1 MRDDKLQRAV
11 PVLSALGK
19 SVCYLALFLGMQVA
33 VLLPFSLVA
42 GVQADSV
49 YRRLTG
55 LEQAALGG
63 DADALYAELN
73 ANLMTYTM
81 ISGLL
86 TLIIILAVYRL
97 RRRPMAEALW
107 LRGVD
112 GPTLLT
118 GAALAPGLYLIIGTL
133 LMLLPKAWT
142 ESYNEASAGI
152 DSGTLTGV
160 LAVAVVAPVVEE
172 LIFRGLMLDRLR
184 MVMPGWV
191 AVLLSSAVFGAC
203 HGNPVWFGYAFA
215 LGAFF
220 GFLDLRANSVLPSIL
235 GHLAFNAISQ
245 ILSFVP
251 ETEDGSEAGLAV
263 KILLLAA
270 VAAPAL
276 NWRAITALFRRRP
289 RRAALPAPRVL
300 PTQPGTYDYDPWDE

>member
-1 MRDDKLQRAV
+1 VRDDKLQGAV

-42 GVQADSV
+42 GV
-49 YRRLTG
+49 
-55 LEQAALGG
+55 QAALGG

-133 LMLLPKAWT
+133 LLLLPKAWT

-160 LAVAVVAPVVEE
+160 LAVAVGICQGGIQA
-172 LIFRGLMLDRLR
+172 
-184 MVMPGWV
+184 
-191 AVLLSSAVFGAC
+191 LSRS
-203 HGNPVWFGYAFA
+203 Y
-215 LGAFF
+215 
-220 GFLDLRANSVLPSIL
+220 
-235 GHLAFNAISQ
+235 
-245 ILSFVP
+245 
-251 ETEDGSEAGLAV
+251 
-263 KILLLAA
+263 
-270 VAAPAL
+270 
-276 NWRAITALFRRRP
+276 
-289 RRAALPAPRVL
+289 
-300 PTQPGTYDYDPWDE
+300 

>member
-1 MRDDKLQRAV
+1 MARAM
-11 PVLSALGK
+11 PVLAALGK

-33 VLLPFSLVA
+33 IMLPE
-42 GVQADSV
+42 SV
-49 YRRLTG
+49 YIG
-55 LEQAALGG
+55 VMAALGG
-63 DADALYAELN
+63 DVDELVDQLL
-73 ANLMTYTM
+73 ANTMTYTM

-86 TLIIILAVYRL
+86 TIAIVIAVYRL
-97 RRRPMAEALW
+97 RRKPMAEALW

-118 GAALAPGLYLIIGTL
+118 GAALAPALYLIVSGAL
-133 LMLLPKAWT
+133 SLLPEAWL

-172 LIFRGLMLDRLR
+172 LIFRGLMLNRLSR
-184 MVMPGWV
+184 VMPGWLA
-191 AVLLSSAVFGAC
+191 AVLSSAAFGAC
-203 HGNPVWFGYAFA
+203 HGHPVWFAYAFV

-220 GFLDLRANSVLPSIL
+220 AFLDLRAQSILPSIL
-235 GHLAFNAISQ
+235 GHVAFNAISQ

-251 ETEDGSEAGLAV
+251 ETESGTEQTLAME
-263 KILLLAA
+263 ILLVIAMMAPILNRKG
-270 VAAPAL
+270 VA
-276 NWRAITALFRRRP
+276 ALFRRRP
-289 RRAALPAPRVL
+289 RQAALPAPDWDL

>member
-42 GVQADSV
+42 GV
-49 YRRLTG
+49 
-55 LEQAALGG
+55 QAALGG

-172 LIFRGLMLDRLR
+172 LIFRGLMLNRLR
-184 MVMPGWV
+184 MVM
-191 AVLLSSAVFGAC
+191 
-203 HGNPVWFGYAFA
+203 
-215 LGAFF
+215 
-220 GFLDLRANSVLPSIL
+220 LRANSVLPSIL

-289 RRAALPAPRVL
+289 RRAALPASRVL

>member
-42 GVQADSV
+42 GV
-49 YRRLTG
+49 
-55 LEQAALGG
+55 QAALGG

-133 LMLLPKAWT
+133 LLLLPKAWT

-172 LIFRGLMLDRLR
+172 LIFRGLMLNRLR

-289 RRAALPAPRVL
+289 RRAVLPASRLL

>member
-42 GVQADSV
+42 GV
-49 YRRLTG
+49 
-55 LEQAALGG
+55 QAALGG

-118 GAALAPGLYLIIGTL
+118 GAGA
-133 LMLLPKAWT
+133 
-142 ESYNEASAGI
+142 
-152 DSGTLTGV
+152 
-160 LAVAVVAPVVEE
+160 
-172 LIFRGLMLDRLR
+172 
-184 MVMPGWV
+184 MPYSP
-191 AVLLSSAVFGAC
+191 L
-203 HGNPVWFGYAFA
+203 
-215 LGAFF
+215 
-220 GFLDLRANSVLPSIL
+220 
-235 GHLAFNAISQ
+235 
-245 ILSFVP
+245 
-251 ETEDGSEAGLAV
+251 
-263 KILLLAA
+263 K
-270 VAAPAL
+270 
-276 NWRAITALFRRRP
+276 
-289 RRAALPAPRVL
+289 
-300 PTQPGTYDYDPWDE
+300 

>member
-1 MRDDKLQRAV
+1 
-11 PVLSALGK
+11 
-19 SVCYLALFLGMQVA
+19 
-33 VLLPFSLVA
+33 
-42 GVQADSV
+42 
-49 YRRLTG
+49 
-55 LEQAALGG
+55 
-63 DADALYAELN
+63 
-73 ANLMTYTM
+73 
-81 ISGLL
+81 
-86 TLIIILAVYRL
+86 
-97 RRRPMAEALW
+97 
-107 LRGVD
+107 
-112 GPTLLT
+112 
-118 GAALAPGLYLIIGTL
+118 
-133 LMLLPKAWT
+133 MLLPKAWT

-172 LIFRGLMLDRLR
+172 LIFRGLMLNRLR

>member
-1 MRDDKLQRAV
+1 M
-11 PVLSALGK
+11 SAL
-19 SVCYLALFLGMQVA
+19 
-33 VLLPFSLVA
+33 PEEW
-42 GVQADSV
+42 
-49 YRRLTG
+49 
-55 LEQAALGG
+55 LESYG
-63 DADALYAELN
+63 
-73 ANLMTYTM
+73 
-81 ISGLL
+81 
-86 TLIIILAVYRL
+86 
-97 RRRPMAEALW
+97 EASSS
-107 LRGVD
+107 
-112 GPTLLT
+112 
-118 GAALAPGLYLIIGTL
+118 IGTGGL
-133 LMLLPKAWT
+133 
-142 ESYNEASAGI
+142 I
-152 DSGTLTGV
+152 GV
-160 LAVAVVAPVVEE
+160 AATVLVAPVVEE
-172 LIFRGLMLDRLR
+172 LIFRGLMLNRLR